1 MHDYAD
7 ILAECLPGSD
17 VSAAIRSATASM
29 ASGGPGAAGPAVS
42 VEPSAEA
49 LAAVQAVFAR
59 APQLVANASADDLV
73 SGAPL
78 VASAAAGLKRQRISM
93 SSFNLAAAAAA
104 PSTSVFTVPSDNVPP
119 TPPQHPISR
128 RTSAPY

>member
-1 MHDYAD
+1 
-7 ILAECLPGSD
+7 
-17 VSAAIRSATASM
+17 M
-29 ASGGPGAAGPAVS
+29 ASGGPGAAGPAVT

-59 APQLVANASADDLV
+59 APQLVASASVDIMV

-78 VASAAAGLKRQRISM
+78 LATAAGGPQAAGLKRQRLSM
-93 SSFNLAAAAAA
+93 SSFNLTAAA
-104 PSTSVFTVPSDNVPP
+104 PSTSVFTDHVPPP